1 MARLNKTQVVGSLF
15 PKVNDLVHI
24 QAVSQDNGDADKAGK
39 SRIAD
44 VEEDAFVIEMP
55 IEIGSGRMRKP
66 GIGEELSISFTTE
79 SGLRYFNTYVLG
91 FAEDGIPL
99 VRIQRPEQA
108 AITKVQ
114 RRNYLRVAAEL
125 ELAIELRDETRFVTY
140 TEDVGGGG
148 VSFKCDSFYP
158 ISEGDRMFCWLRVPF
173 KNGLI
178 DNVPFDAE
186 VVRTK
191 QLDNGRIVA
200 MLSFITILDAE
211 RQKLVRFSFERQRLN
226 LKDH

>member
-1 MARLNKTQVVGSLF
+1 MF
-15 PKVNDLVHI
+15 PKVGDLVHI
-24 QAVSQDNGDADKAGK
+24 QTVTRNSTDADKPGK

-44 VEEDAFVIEMP
+44 VKEEAFLIEMP

-66 GIGEELSISFTTE
+66 GIGEELSVSFTTE
-79 SGLRYFNTYVLG
+79 AGLRYFNTYVLG
-91 FAEDGIPL
+91 YAEDGIPL
-99 VRIQRPEQA
+99 VRIQRPEEA
-108 AITKVQ
+108 SITKVQ
-114 RRNYLRVAAEL
+114 RRNYLRVTAEL
-125 ELAIELRDETRFVTY
+125 ELAVELRDETRFVTY

-148 VSFKCDSFYP
+148 VSFRFDNFYK
-158 ISEGDRMFCWLRVPF
+158 ITEGDRMFCWLRVPF

-191 QLDNGRIVA
+191 QLDNGQSVA
-200 MLSFITILDAE
+200 MLSFITILDTE

-226 LKDH
+226 MNVKNN

>member
-1 MARLNKTQVVGSLF
+1 MF
-15 PKVNDLVHI
+15 PKVNDLVHV
-24 QAVSQDNGDADKAGK
+24 QSVSPNKGDEDKVGK

-44 VEEDAFVIEMP
+44 VEEEAFLIEMP

-66 GIGEELSISFTTE
+66 RIGEELMISFTTE
-79 SGLRYFNTYVLG
+79 SGLKYFNTYVLG
-91 FAEDGIPL
+91 FAEDVIAL
-99 VRIQRPEQA
+99 VRIQRPELA
-108 AITKVQ
+108 SITKVQ

-148 VSFKCDSFYP
+148 VSFKFDRFYN
-158 ISEGDRMFCWLRVPF
+158 INKGDRMFCWLRVPF

-178 DNVPFDAE
+178 DNVPFEAE

-191 QLDNGRIVA
+191 QLENGRMVA
-200 MLSFITILDAE
+200 MLSFITILDTE

-226 LKDH
+226 LKRDG